1 MPCLGENV
9 DPLPSNLFLLFF
21 TSVKKVLK
29 IAVRDLVA
37 YALRSGDLVFEF
49 LSSARP
55 SEAIRIHQK
64 IQQSRPQNYQAEV
77 AVSHHIDTQLFTLAI
92 GGRVDGIYAESD
104 PVLIEEIKTTSH
116 NLDQHEQHE
125 NPIHW
130 GQVKSYAYIYAKDH
144 GLNQIDA
151 RLTYYQMD
159 TGEIRNFQKHFT
171 TAELESFFQDLVAKY
186 LQWAETIY
194 RWKISRDE
202 SIHKLQFPF
211 SAYRRGQREMAVSV
225 YRSIKNETQMLVQAA
240 TGIGKTMAAVFPA
253 IKAIGEGIGTKIFYL
268 TARTTGRIA
277 AQKALAELHQNGLQ
291 LKSLTITAKDKIC
304 FNPDS
309 ACNPEECEYARG
321 HYDRVNAALKDIFQ
335 HDAFTREMLEQVARS
350 HRVCPF
356 EFSLEL
362 ALWADCII
370 CDYNYAF
377 DPRVY
382 LRRFFLEDGG
392 DFTFLIDEAHNLVD
406 RSREMFSA
414 EIFKQPLLD
423 VRRAVRH
430 DLPQVYKS
438 LGKINSWMIKAR
450 KECEQSGPERHEK
463 NPPDS
468 LFPALRRFLLITE
481 RWLSRNIKAGYR
493 EELLDLYFQI
503 SGFMRV
509 AEHYD
514 ESYVTCYEKIKKD
527 LKLKL
532 FCVDPSIQLKDALK
546 RCKSAIFFSAT
557 MTPMAYFQQI
567 LGCDESAGRLILRS
581 PFPSE
586 NFRLLISDRV
596 STLYRQR
603 QRTKSQVSQAIT
615 TFINQKKGNYLV
627 FFPSYEY
634 MRMVYESFKVDCA
647 ESDHLV
653 QTPSMS
659 EGERDAFL
667 QHFKQ
672 DNDRSLVGFAVMGG
686 IFGEGIDL
694 VGERLSGAVVVGVGL
709 PGICLERDL
718 IRQYFDDTL
727 KAGFEFAYQYPGI
740 NRVLQA
746 AGRVIRSDTDRGV
759 VLLIDQRYATYR
771 YRSLLGQQWEIVRI
785 QDHRQVSVAL
795 KNFWTATD

>member
-1 MPCLGENV
+1 L
-9 DPLPSNLFLLFF
+9 
-21 TSVKKVLK
+21 KKILK

-37 YALRSGDLVFEF
+37 YALRAGDLAFEF

-55 SEAIRIHQK
+55 VEAIRIHQK

-77 AVSHHIDTQLFTLAI
+77 AVSHHIDTELFTLTI
-92 GGRVDGIYAESD
+92 GGRVDGIYRDSD
-104 PVLIEEIKTTSH
+104 PIIVEEIKTSCLS
-116 NLDQHEQHE
+116 LDHYEHHE

-130 GQVKSYAYIYAKDH
+130 GQVKSYAYIFAKDH
-144 GLNQIDA
+144 HLSEIDT
-151 RLTYYQMD
+151 RLTYFQVD
-159 TGEIRNFQKHFT
+159 TGEIRNFQRHY
-171 TAELESFFQDLVAKY
+171 TADELESFFQDLVAKY
-186 LQWAETIY
+186 LQWAETIV
-194 RWKISRDE
+194 RWKILRDD
-202 SIHKLQFPF
+202 SIHKLEFPF
-211 SAYRRGQREMAVSV
+211 STYRRGQREMAVSV
-225 YRSIKNETQMLVQAA
+225 YRTIKNESQLLVQAA

-253 IKAIGEGIGTKIFYL
+253 VKAIAEGICTKIFYL

-277 AQKALAELHQNGLQ
+277 AEKALDELRQRGLK

-309 ACNPEECEYARG
+309 ACNPEECEFARG
-321 HYDRVNAALKDIFQ
+321 HFDRVNGALKDIFLA
-335 HDAFTREMLEQVARS
+335 DAFTRQTVEQVAHS
-350 HRVCPF
+350 HQICPF

-362 ALWADCII
+362 SLWADCII

-377 DPRVY
+377 DPRVF
-382 LRRFFLEDGG
+382 LRRFFLEEGG

-423 VRRAVRH
+423 LRRAVHRE
-430 DLPQVYKS
+430 LPQVYKS

-450 KECEQSGPERHEK
+450 KICEASGPARHEK
-463 NPPDS
+463 DPPDS
-468 LFPALRRFLLITE
+468 LFPYLRRFLLITE
-481 RWLSRNIKAGYR
+481 RWLGRNIKAAYR
-493 EELLDLYFQI
+493 EELLDLYFTI

-509 AEHYD
+509 AEHFD
-514 ESYVTCYEKIKKD
+514 ESYVTCFEKIRKD

-532 FCVDPSIQLKDALK
+532 FCVDPSIQLKDALN
-546 RCKSAIFFSAT
+546 RCKAAVFFSAT

-567 LGCDESAGRLILRS
+567 LGCDESANHLILNS

-603 QRTKSQVSQAIT
+603 ESTKNQISRAIG

-634 MRMVYESFKVDCA
+634 LQMVYEIFKVDGSA
-647 ESDHLV
+647 SDHIL

-659 EGERDAFL
+659 ESERDAFL

-672 DNDRSLVGFAVMGG
+672 DNSKSLVGFAVMGG

-709 PGICLERDL
+709 PGISLEREL
-718 IRQYFDDTL
+718 IREYFADTL
-727 KAGFEFAYQYPGI
+727 NAGFEFAYQYPGI

-746 AGRVIRSDTDRGV
+746 AGRVIRSETDRGV
-759 VLLIDQRYATYR
+759 VLLIDRRYATYR
-771 YRSLLGQQWEIVRI
+771 YRSLLLEQWETTKV
-785 QDHRQVSVAL
+785 QNHQQVAEEL
-795 KNFWTATD
+795 KKFW